1 MATKATIITVD
12 NYQDEV
18 VNAGKPAILD
28 FWATWCPH
36 CKRIAPSYDKIATEY
51 EGKLVVGK
59 VDTDEDPAIAQ
70 KYEIE
75 YLPTFVLLDAEGNV
89 LDKVIAPA
97 NKAALDEFIQK
108 NLSL

>member
-1 MATKATIITVD
+1 MAKALAITVD
-12 NYQDEV
+12 NFQEEV
-18 VNAGKPAILD
+18 VNAGKPVILD

-36 CKRIAPSYDKIATEY
+36 CKRIAPSYDKVAAEY

-75 YLPTFVLLDAEGNV
+75 YLPTFVLLDAEGNA
-89 LDKVIAPA
+89 LDKVVSPA
-97 NKAALDEFIQK
+97 NKAAIDEFIQK
-108 NLSL
+108 NIEL